1 MGLFSLKN
9 IFGGNEA
16 KKYNTM
22 TGQQTNALNQTTNNI
37 LGMRQNAYSNAPELN
52 GTALD
57 SLRDLNANTQ
67 QQFDMAAH
75 TNRLHSSAM
84 NAVNA
89 GIMNDAQARKNQFLL
104 GQQGL
109 GINAENDMY
118 NRQGIIA
125 GLNSQ
130 PRFENVM
137 QNKPGMM
144 GYISQS
150 LAGAAGIASAA
161 KGTK

>member
-1 MGLFSLKN
+1 
-9 IFGGNEA
+9 
-16 KKYNTM
+16 
-22 TGQQTNALNQTTNNI
+22 
-37 LGMRQNAYSNAPELN
+37 
-52 GTALD
+52 
-57 SLRDLNANTQ
+57 
-67 QQFDMAAH
+67 
-75 TNRLHSSAM
+75 M

-144 GYISQS
+144 GYATQVLGG
-150 LAGAAGIASAA
+150 LAAV
-161 KGTK
+161 KGLMK